1 LAATA
6 IASELY
12 PGIEPGNLTNEQKA
26 NISALSTL
34 AAGLAG
40 GVAGDSSY
48 EAGAGVEGGKL
59 VTDIAGLLAGGAGM
73 LKGGA
78 VLTEKVVAKVAGKA
92 ESAVVDAGKTAGTT
106 EAISSGK
113 LSGPA
118 ENWKNYTYA
127 ETVAQTTATGRLVN
141 ADKAVIDPNKV
152 TSYALN
158 TEHPTGGN
166 KAKVFESALGYN
178 QSNAADL
185 IAKVQEGVKMNPVK
199 MGSSDK
205 FGQRMTIDMPITGPN
220 GNTVVVRTGWIY
232 DVVSTTPRLTTI
244 YVNK

>member
-1 LAATA
+1 MEAN
-6 IASELY
+6 Y
-12 PGIEPGNLTNEQKA
+12 QKA
-26 NISALSTL
+26 GASGSFN
-34 AAGLAG
+34 
-40 GVAGDSSY
+40 
-48 EAGAGVEGGKL
+48 AGVEGGKL
-59 VTDIAGLLAGGAGM
+59 VTDIAGLLAGGAGVV
-73 LKGGA
+73 KGGA

-92 ESAVVDAGKTAGTT
+92 ESAAVNADKMAATA
-106 EAISSGK
+106 ESVSSGK
-113 LSGPA
+113 LSGPT

-127 ETVAQTTATGRLVN
+127 ETVAQTSATGRLVN

-158 TEHPTGGN
+158 SEHPVGGN

-185 IAKVQEGVKMNPVK
+185 IAKVQEGVKSNPVK

-220 GNTVVVRTGWIY
+220 GKTAIVRTGWIY
-232 DVVSTTPRLTTI
+232 DVGSTTPRMTTI